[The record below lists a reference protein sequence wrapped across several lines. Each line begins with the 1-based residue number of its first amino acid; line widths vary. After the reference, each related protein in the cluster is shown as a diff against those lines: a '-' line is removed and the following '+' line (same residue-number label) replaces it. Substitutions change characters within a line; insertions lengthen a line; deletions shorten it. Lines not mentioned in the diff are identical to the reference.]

1 MQRVVM
7 VRPNWEKGY
16 IDKFLVCDLGFKEVA
31 PILPLNPEH
40 LSHIQYVTTGNHLI
54 RIRHHLD
61 SNTLSEDVYLVNH
74 PNPIKVRK
82 PRIGERVEKYLTIL
96 RNKEHK
102 LFSILGGLDEMTK
115 VQFDCPQNL
124 VKRFLTPVKTVDE
137 EMYDFICDQLKYSK
151 SEDCPTT
158 WGTATKKPKWLNVR
172 ERLSVNAD
180 GTSANHI
187 SEHWVLLY
195 ANGKAAM
202 PDLAPTKG
210 ARIDAATQRTLET
223 YSAPPQPM
231 PDDVVRAIKITIGV
245 NEIESNLRGISLK
258 LYQ

>member
-1 MQRVVM
+1 MRRVVM

-16 IDKFLVCDLGFKEVA
+16 IDKFLVCDLGLKEVA
-31 PILPLNPEH
+31 TIFPLDPEN
-40 LSHIQYVTTGNHLI
+40 LSHTQFASPGNHLI
-54 RIRHHLD
+54 RIRHCLVT
-61 SNTLSEDVYLVNH
+61 NTLSEEVYLVNH
-74 PNPIKVRK
+74 PNPIKVKK
-82 PRIGERVEKYLTIL
+82 PRIGEGVEKYLTLL

-115 VQFDCPQNL
+115 VKFDCPQNL

-137 EMYDFICDQLKYSK
+137 EMYDFICSQLKYSK

-180 GTSANHI
+180 GSSANHI
-187 SEHWVLLY
+187 SEHWVLIS
-195 ANGKAAM
+195 ASGKVAM

-223 YSAPPQPM
+223 YSAAPQPM

-245 NEIESNLRGISLK
+245 NEIESDLCGISLK